1 MATLGIDFGTSNSAV
16 GFAVNGVAQIVPLE
30 GGAQTLPTSVFFD
43 FEARKTL
50 YGSPANAAL
59 IAGEEGRYMRALKSL
74 LGTALMHE
82 PRMIL
87 NEKQDFVTIIAR
99 FLATLKAR
107 AEAATG
113 QTFTH
118 ALSGRPVFF
127 HSSNE
132 KRNAQALDDLTA
144 CYAAAGFKGVTFM
157 PEPEAAALA
166 SKARLRT
173 GDVGLVV
180 DIGGGTSDF
189 TVFRHSAGENI
200 EILSSHGVRLG
211 GTDFDRRLSL
221 DHVMPL
227 LGMGTEIRH
236 AFGDQT
242 HPAPRALFTDLATW
256 QKIPFLYAPEPRR
269 DAADLAKFAV
279 EPALLDRLVTVLNI
293 EVGHNIAFAVEAGK
307 ISANTPDE
315 LALPEINLGVVEKG
329 LRVPLPAA
337 LMWAGLAEMSGQIT
351 DAARHAVHQAGMETD
366 AIDQLILV
374 GGSSLMGV
382 VQRGL
387 NDAFPRATLQEGAAM
402 TGIVQ
407 GLALA
412 SETVP

>member
-144 CYAAAGFKGVTFM
+144 CYTAAGFKGVTFM

-279 EPALLDRLVTVLNI
+279 EPALLDRLVTVLDI
-293 EVGHNIAFAVEAGK
+293 EVGHDIAFAVEAGK
-307 ISANTPDE
+307 IFANTPDE